1 MSFLLPTVDHTGEQA
16 CFLEPDQLT
25 PELICTMGLC
35 DKPNMPIYALWG
47 GGERCVDLLLSAI
60 ADEAANRSL
69 DCFSCR
75 SPSSPHLRRALWVEG
90 VGLLGAVTVTL
101 PRACKLIDLSPL
113 EAERSDE
120 EGEKLTELSA
130 REGALISEC
139 AHPGRAAA
147 SIGRASLA
155 LVAPLHKSEALAQ
168 KAHRIAAS
176 QPIGSGRAIRLPI
189 SVITAKGERAR
200 VFPFGEEV
208 QIVGLRE
215 LYGVGA
221 HFLCLLADALT
232 ERTVD
237 HLILTDGWSGE
248 IVGIWLP
255 ASRICYLSDPPE
267 RRQKLMTLSRYLLP
281 RPQSVRER
289 YRTLESCR
297 EVLCRHSAY
306 LAEEI
311 DELGLQIGA
320 IEEAVLQKSRL
331 GDFRKRLL
339 IELFCR

>member
-1 MSFLLPTVDHTGEQA
+1 MSFLLPTVDHTSEKA

-25 PELICTMGLC
+25 PELISTMGLC

-47 GGERCVDLLLSAI
+47 GGERCVNLLLSAI

-69 DCFSCR
+69 ACFSCR
-75 SPSSPHLRRALWVEG
+75 SPVSPHLRRALWVEG

-101 PRACKLIDLSPL
+101 PRGCKLIDLSVL
-113 EAERSDE
+113 EAARSDE
-120 EGEKLTELSA
+120 ESEKLSKLSA
-130 REGALISEC
+130 REGALISEY
-139 AHPGRAAA
+139 ANPGQAAA
-147 SIGRASLA
+147 CIRRASLA

-176 QPIGSGRAIRLPI
+176 QPISSGRAIRLPI
-189 SVITAKGERAR
+189 SVITAGGERAR

-221 HFLCLLADALT
+221 HFLCLLADALA
-232 ERTVD
+232 ERTAD

-248 IVGIWLP
+248 IIGIWMP
-255 ASRICYLSDPPE
+255 ASRICYFSDPPE

-289 YRTLESCR
+289 YRALERCR
-297 EVLCRHSAY
+297 GEIERQSTQVVR
-306 LAEEI
+306 EI
-311 DELGLQIGA
+311 DALRTQIGA

-331 GDFRKRLL
+331 SDFRKRLL